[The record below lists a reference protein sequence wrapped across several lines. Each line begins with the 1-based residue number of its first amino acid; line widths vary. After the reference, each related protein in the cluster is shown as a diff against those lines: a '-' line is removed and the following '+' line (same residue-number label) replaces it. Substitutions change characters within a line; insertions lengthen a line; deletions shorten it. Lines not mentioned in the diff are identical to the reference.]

1 MALFKQTA
9 RKSTGGKPPRLHLA
23 TKAARQSTQQA
34 IAATKSY
41 RLCPGMVAL
50 REIHKFQ
57 KTTNLLTRKAPFQR
71 VVHELAQK
79 VGKSNTQHCNK
90 GGLRVFCKVPA
101 QCSDYWIH
109 PGCKL
114 ASCSHVW
121 CTVLQ
126 LFEQSSSKIHGC
138 IDAIHHVKNKTYQNP
153 LQWPN

>member
-71 VVHELAQK
+71 VVRGLCKRHRSHPLCNVINCTHNVFRRNMCRSHYSSTNK
-79 VGKSNTQHCNK
+79 SSTVTNKSITVSNTT
-90 GGLRVFCKVPA
+90 VFLTK
-101 QCSDYWIH
+101 SGTLISIWEMRWRLI
-109 PGCKL
+109 L
-114 ASCSHVW
+114 
-121 CTVLQ
+121 
-126 LFEQSSSKIHGC
+126 
-138 IDAIHHVKNKTYQNP
+138 
-153 LQWPN
+153 